1 MTPQATSFLEERDL
15 PYRQLFEIHPHPMWI
30 YDQDTLKFLAVN
42 AAASAKYGYSC
53 EEFLAMTI
61 RDIRPVEEVPRLL
74 ENVASNIEGLERS
87 GLWHHRLKDGRIIYV
102 EITSHDLEFEG
113 NPAKIVWAH
122 DVTQLKDSEEK
133 ARRLAKRLETTL
145 NSITEGFYTLDR
157 DWRFTYLNP
166 AAERTLHIKRDDALG
181 QVVWDVFKESTGTA
195 FYREYHRA
203 MAEMRTVTFQEY
215 YAPLRG
221 WFEAWVYPSEEGL
234 AVYFLDITKAR
245 ELEEKLRQAQ
255 RLEAVGQLTGGVAHD
270 FNNLLTVILGNSDF
284 LESALSGSEELRPL
298 AEMTRMAAERGA
310 ELTRHLLAFSRRQPL
325 EPGPVDVLDLLS
337 NMQGMLRRTLGE
349 QVEIR
354 LACSD
359 DTWQAFVDRA
369 QLESAVLNLCINA
382 RDAMPMGGR
391 LTIESS
397 NIHLSQGYADWSHE
411 VASGD
416 YVMLAVSDTGTGMA
430 ADVVA
435 RAFEPFFTTKEVG
448 KGSGLGLS
456 MVYGLV
462 KQSGGHVNIYSE
474 LHHGTTIK
482 LYLPKAG
489 NGSEPVSDTRFGGD
503 APGGSE
509 MILLVEDNDL
519 VRAHVSGLLRSLG
532 YSVIT
537 AASGVEA
544 AELLAQPRPFDLL
557 LTDVIMPGGIDGRQ
571 LAERAR
577 VLRPNLPVLFASGY
591 SENSIVHH
599 GRLDLGVHLVNK
611 PFRRGELAEKVR
623 QVLRTSAVGANR

>member
-1 MTPQATSFLEERDL
+1 MTPQVTSFLEERDL
-15 PYRQLFEIHPHPMWI
+15 PYRQVFDIHPHPMWM
-30 YDQDTLKFLAVN
+30 YDQDTLQFLAVN
-42 AAASAKYGYSC
+42 AAASAKYGYSR

-61 RDIRPVEEVPRLL
+61 KDIRPVEDVPRLL
-74 ENVASNIEGLERS
+74 ENRAVKTEGLEQF
-87 GLWHHRLKDGRIIYV
+87 GLWRHQLKDGRIIYV

-113 NPAKIVWAH
+113 RRAKIVWAH
-122 DVTQLKDSEEK
+122 DVTELKQSEET
-133 ARRLAKRLETTL
+133 ARHLARRLETTL

-166 AAERTLHIKRDDALG
+166 AAERLLQIKRDDALG
-181 QVVWDVFKESTGTA
+181 QVVWDLFKELTGTA

-203 MAEMRTVTFQEY
+203 MAENTMITFQEY
-215 YAPLRG
+215 YAPLKG
-221 WFEAWVYPSEEGL
+221 WYETWVYPSEEGL

-284 LESALSGSEELRPL
+284 LASALSDNEKLRPL

-310 ELTRHLLAFSRRQPL
+310 DLTRHLLAFSRRQPL
-325 EPGPVDVLDLLS
+325 EPVPVDVPDLLS
-337 NMQGMLRRTLGE
+337 NMQGMLKRTLGE

-354 LACSD
+354 LACGD

-397 NIHLSQGYADWSHE
+397 NVHLSQGCADWSHE
-411 VASGD
+411 VANGN

-430 ADVVA
+430 ADVIA

-474 LHHGTTIK
+474 LNHGTTVK

-489 NGSEPVSDTRFGGD
+489 TASDPVSDIRFGD
-503 APGGSE
+503 HVPGGSE
-509 MILLVEDNDL
+509 AILFVEDNDL
-519 VRAHVSGLLRSLG
+519 VRGHVAGLLKSLG
-532 YSVIT
+532 YSVVT
-537 AASGVEA
+537 AANGVEA
-544 AELLAQPRPFDLL
+544 TELLEQSRHFDLL

-577 VLRPNLPVLFASGY
+577 ILRPKLPVLFASGY

-599 GRLDLGVHLVNK
+599 GRLDPGVHLVNK
-611 PFRRGELAEKVR
+611 PFRRGELAVKVR
-623 QVLRTSAVGANR
+623 QILRTSAAGAKC